1 MNCILGEYII
11 MKKLGL
17 KKVAVMA
24 AAAFTVLGVA
34 TSASADTQSDLD
46 AVKAKIAETEKKVSE
61 GQVALSKL
69 ESQEAKTSQEIATL
83 KKNIAARSEQLA
95 DQARAAQLNDAGSM
109 LEFVANSDSVTEA
122 VSRTVTVATVVRANN
137 QTLADQKADKEKLA
151 QKQTDL
157 QAAAEK
163 QKEQN
168 KELAQARADLAVQK
182 TDLEA
187 KKASEDEAK
196 AKAEAAKK
204 AAEEA
209 AKQVAAAKST
219 DDAEKAAN
227 QAEAAVAS
235 VSSSSN
241 NANNNSNNQAASQ
254 TTNQASGQ
262 AASTSAAPAASSVNS
277 SSVLAMADSLT
288 KMNIPYVWG
297 GSSLSG
303 FDCSGLTQYVY
314 GHFGKSLAR
323 TAAAQA
329 AQTTRIPVSQAQPG
343 DLLFWGEGGGVY
355 HVAIY
360 VGGGSYIHAPTFG
373 QVVKYGSISGWAP
386 SFAGRL

>member
-1 MNCILGEYII
+1 

-69 ESQEAKTSQEIATL
+69 ESQEVKTSQEIATL

-163 QKEQN
+163 QKKQN

-227 QAEAAVAS
+227 QAEAAAAS

-241 NANNNSNNQAASQ
+241 NGNNNSNNQAASQ
-254 TTNQASGQ
+254 TTSQASSQ
-262 AASTSAAPAASSVNS
+262 ASSTSAAPAASSVNS

-288 KMNIPYVWG
+288 KMHILYAWG
-297 GSSLSG
+297 GTSLSG

>member
-1 MNCILGEYII
+1 

-83 KKNIAARSEQLA
+83 KKNIAARSAQLA

-157 QAAAEK
+157 QTAAEK

-227 QAEAAVAS
+227 QAEAAAAS

-241 NANNNSNNQAASQ
+241 NSNNQTASQ
-254 TTNQASGQ
+254 TTTNQASSQ

-288 KMNIPYVWG
+288 KMHIPYVWG

-314 GHFGKSLAR
+314 GHFGKALAR

-360 VGGGSYIHAPTFG
+360 VGGGSYIHAPTEG
-373 QVVKYGSISGWAP
+373 QFVKYGSISGWAP

>member
-1 MNCILGEYII
+1 

-46 AVKAKIAETEKKVSE
+46 AVKAKITETEKKVSE

-69 ESQEAKTSQEIATL
+69 ESQEAKTSQEISTL

-151 QKQTDL
+151 QKQTEL

-227 QAEAAVAS
+227 QAEAAAAS

-241 NANNNSNNQAASQ
+241 NGNNNSNNQAASQ
-254 TTNQASGQ
+254 TTNQASSQ

-288 KMNIPYVWG
+288 KMHIPYVWG

-360 VGGGSYIHAPTFG
+360 VGGGSYIHAPTEG
-373 QVVKYGSISGWAP
+373 QFVKYGSISGWAP

>member
-1 MNCILGEYII
+1 

-83 KKNIAARSEQLA
+83 KKNIAARSAQLA

-157 QAAAEK
+157 QTAAEK

-227 QAEAAVAS
+227 QAEAAAAS

-241 NANNNSNNQAASQ
+241 NSNSNNQTASQ
-254 TTNQASGQ
+254 TTTNQASSQ

-288 KMNIPYVWG
+288 KMHIPYVWG

-360 VGGGSYIHAPTFG
+360 VGGGSYIHAPTEG
-373 QVVKYGSISGWAP
+373 QFVKYGSISGWAP

>member
-1 MNCILGEYII
+1 

-34 TSASADTQSDLD
+34 TSVSADTQSDLD
-46 AVKAKIAETEKKVSE
+46 AVKAKITETEKKVSE

-69 ESQEAKTSQEIATL
+69 ESQEAKTSQEISTL

-151 QKQTDL
+151 QKQTEL

-227 QAEAAVAS
+227 QAEAAAAS

-254 TTNQASGQ
+254 TTSQASSQ
-262 AASTSAAPAASSVNS
+262 AASTSVAPAASSVNS

-288 KMNIPYVWG
+288 KMHIPYVWG

-360 VGGGSYIHAPTFG
+360 VGGGSYIHAPTEG
-373 QVVKYGSISGWAP
+373 QFVKYGSISGWAP

>member
-1 MNCILGEYII
+1 

-69 ESQEAKTSQEIATL
+69 ESQEVKTSQEITTL

-157 QAAAEK
+157 QTAAEK

-227 QAEAAVAS
+227 QAEAAAAS

-241 NANNNSNNQAASQ
+241 NANNNNNSNNQAASQ
-254 TTNQASGQ
+254 TTNQASSQ

-288 KMNIPYVWG
+288 KMHIPYVWG

-360 VGGGSYIHAPTFG
+360 VGGGSYIHAPTEG
-373 QVVKYGSISGWAP
+373 QFVKYGSISGWAP

>member
-1 MNCILGEYII
+1 

-17 KKVAVMA
+17 KKVVVMA

-69 ESQEAKTSQEIATL
+69 ESQEAKTSQEISTL

-163 QKEQN
+163 QKKQN

-227 QAEAAVAS
+227 QAEAAAAS

-254 TTNQASGQ
+254 TTSQASSQ
-262 AASTSAAPAASSVNS
+262 ASSTSAAPAASSVNS

-288 KMNIPYVWG
+288 KMHIPYVWG
-297 GSSLSG
+297 GTSLSG

-360 VGGGSYIHAPTFG
+360 VGGGSYIHAPTEG
-373 QVVKYGSISGWAP
+373 QFVKYGSISGWAP

>member
-1 MNCILGEYII
+1 

-69 ESQEAKTSQEIATL
+69 ESQEAKTSQEISTL

-163 QKEQN
+163 QKKQN

-227 QAEAAVAS
+227 QAETAAAS

-241 NANNNSNNQAASQ
+241 NGNNNSNNQAASQ
-254 TTNQASGQ
+254 TTSQASSQ
-262 AASTSAAPAASSVNS
+262 ASSTSAAPAASSVNS

-288 KMNIPYVWG
+288 KMHIPYVWG
-297 GSSLSG
+297 GTSLSG

-360 VGGGSYIHAPTFG
+360 VGGGSYIHAPTEG
-373 QVVKYGSISGWAP
+373 QFVKYGSISGWAP

>member
-1 MNCILGEYII
+1 

-69 ESQEAKTSQEIATL
+69 ESQEAKTSQEISTL

-163 QKEQN
+163 QKKQN

-227 QAEAAVAS
+227 QAEAAAAS

-254 TTNQASGQ
+254 TTSQASSQ
-262 AASTSAAPAASSVNS
+262 ASSTSAAPAASSVNS

-288 KMNIPYVWG
+288 KMHIPYVWG
-297 GSSLSG
+297 GTSLSG

-360 VGGGSYIHAPTFG
+360 VGGGSYIHAPTEG
-373 QVVKYGSISGWAP
+373 QFVKYGSISGWAP

>member
-1 MNCILGEYII
+1 

-46 AVKAKIAETEKKVSE
+46 AVKAKITETEKKVSE

-69 ESQEAKTSQEIATL
+69 ESQEAKTSQEISTL

-151 QKQTDL
+151 QKQTEL

-227 QAEAAVAS
+227 QAEAAAAS

-241 NANNNSNNQAASQ
+241 NANSNSNNQAASQ
-254 TTNQASGQ
+254 PTSQASSQ

-288 KMNIPYVWG
+288 KMHIPYVWG

-360 VGGGSYIHAPTFG
+360 VGGGSYIHAPTEG
-373 QVVKYGSISGWAP
+373 QFVKYGSISGWAP

>member
-1 MNCILGEYII
+1 

-83 KKNIAARSEQLA
+83 KKNIVARSEQLA

-163 QKEQN
+163 QKKQN

-227 QAEAAVAS
+227 QAEAAAAS

-241 NANNNSNNQAASQ
+241 NGNNNSNNQAASQ
-254 TTNQASGQ
+254 TTSQASSQ
-262 AASTSAAPAASSVNS
+262 ASSTSAAPAASSVNS

-288 KMNIPYVWG
+288 KMHIPYVSG
-297 GSSLSG
+297 GTSLSG

-360 VGGGSYIHAPTFG
+360 VGGGSYIHAPTEG
-373 QVVKYGSISGWAP
+373 QFVKYGSISGWAP

>member
-1 MNCILGEYII
+1 

-69 ESQEAKTSQEIATL
+69 ESQEAKTSQEISTL

-151 QKQTDL
+151 QKQTEL

-227 QAEAAVAS
+227 QAEAAAAS

-241 NANNNSNNQAASQ
+241 NANNNSNSNNQAASQ
-254 TTNQASGQ
+254 TTSQASSQ

-288 KMNIPYVWG
+288 KMHIPYVWG

-360 VGGGSYIHAPTFG
+360 VGGGSYIHAPTEG
-373 QVVKYGSISGWAP
+373 QFVKYGSISGWAP

>member
-1 MNCILGEYII
+1 

-34 TSASADTQSDLD
+34 TSVSADTQSDLD

-83 KKNIAARSEQLA
+83 KKNIAARSAQLA

-137 QTLADQKADKEKLA
+137 QTLADQKVDKEKLA

-157 QAAAEK
+157 QTAAEK

-227 QAEAAVAS
+227 QAEAAAAS

-241 NANNNSNNQAASQ
+241 NSNSNNQTASQ
-254 TTNQASGQ
+254 TTTNQASSQ

-288 KMNIPYVWG
+288 KMHIPYVWG

-360 VGGGSYIHAPTFG
+360 VGGGSYIHAPTEG
-373 QVVKYGSISGWAP
+373 QFVKYGSISGWAP

>member
-1 MNCILGEYII
+1 

-46 AVKAKIAETEKKVSE
+46 AVKAKITETEKKVSE

-69 ESQEAKTSQEIATL
+69 ESQEAKTSQEISTL

-157 QAAAEK
+157 QTAAEK

-227 QAEAAVAS
+227 QAEAAAAS

-241 NANNNSNNQAASQ
+241 NGNNNSNNQAASQ
-254 TTNQASGQ
+254 TTNQASSQ

-288 KMNIPYVWG
+288 KMHIPYVWG
-297 GSSLSG
+297 GTSLSG

-360 VGGGSYIHAPTFG
+360 VGGGSYIHAPTEG
-373 QVVKYGSISGWAP
+373 QFVKYGSISGWAP

>member
-1 MNCILGEYII
+1 
-11 MKKLGL
+11 MKKMGL
-17 KKVAVMA
+17 KKVVVMA
-24 AAAFTVLGVA
+24 ATALTVLGVA
-34 TSASADTQSDLD
+34 SSASADTQSDLD

-69 ESQEAKTSQEIATL
+69 EGQETKTAQEIATL
-83 KKNIAARSEQLA
+83 KKNIDARSDQLA

-151 QKQTDL
+151 QKQTEL
-157 QAAAEK
+157 QAAAKK
-163 QKEQN
+163 QEEQN
-168 KELAQARADLAVQK
+168 KQLAQARADLAVQK

-187 KKASEDEAK
+187 KKVKEDEEAR

-219 DDAEKAAN
+219 EEAEKAAN
-227 QAEAAVAS
+227 QAEAAASS
-235 VSSSSN
+235 VSS
-241 NANNNSNNQAASQ
+241 NNNNNTQATSQNAGQ
-254 TTNQASGQ
+254 TTNQATSS
-262 AASTSAAPAASSVNS
+262 ATTSASAPAASNVNS

-297 GSSLSG
+297 GASLSG
-303 FDCSGLTQYVY
+303 MDCSGLVSYVY
-314 GHFGKSLAR
+314 SHFGRSLPR
-323 TAAAQA
+323 TSEGQSAVLSH
-329 AQTTRIPVSQAQPG
+329 IPVSQAQPG
-343 DLLFWGEGGGVY
+343 DLLFWVEGGDAY

-360 VGGGSYIHAPTFG
+360 VGGGRYIHAPQPG
-373 QVVKYGSISGWAP
+373 QTVRYGTVNGYFMPAY
-386 SFAGRL
+386 AGRM

>member
-1 MNCILGEYII
+1 

-69 ESQEAKTSQEIATL
+69 ESQEVKTSQEITTL

-163 QKEQN
+163 QKKQN

-227 QAEAAVAS
+227 QAEAAAAS

-241 NANNNSNNQAASQ
+241 NGNNNSNNQAASQ
-254 TTNQASGQ
+254 TTSQASSQ
-262 AASTSAAPAASSVNS
+262 ASSTSAAPAASSVNS

-288 KMNIPYVWG
+288 KMHIPYVWG
-297 GSSLSG
+297 GTSLSG

-360 VGGGSYIHAPTFG
+360 VGGGSYIHAPTDG
-373 QVVKYGSISGWAP
+373 QFVKYGSISGWAP

>member
-1 MNCILGEYII
+1 

-34 TSASADTQSDLD
+34 TSVSADTQSDLD
-46 AVKAKIAETEKKVSE
+46 AVKAKITETEKKVSE

-69 ESQEAKTSQEIATL
+69 ESQEAKTSQEISTL

-137 QTLADQKADKEKLA
+137 QTLADQMADKEKLA
-151 QKQTDL
+151 QKQTEL

-227 QAEAAVAS
+227 QAEAAAAS

-241 NANNNSNNQAASQ
+241 NANNNSNSNNQAASQ
-254 TTNQASGQ
+254 TTSQASSQ

-288 KMNIPYVWG
+288 KMHIPYVWG

-360 VGGGSYIHAPTFG
+360 VGGGSYIHAPTEG
-373 QVVKYGSISGWAP
+373 QFVKYGSISGWAP

>member
-1 MNCILGEYII
+1 

-69 ESQEAKTSQEIATL
+69 ESQEVKTSQEITTL

-163 QKEQN
+163 QKKQN

-227 QAEAAVAS
+227 QAEAAAAS

-241 NANNNSNNQAASQ
+241 NGNNNSNNQAASQ
-254 TTNQASGQ
+254 TTSQASSQ
-262 AASTSAAPAASSVNS
+262 ASSTSAAPAASSVNS

-288 KMNIPYVWG
+288 KMHIPYVWG
-297 GSSLSG
+297 GTSLSG

-360 VGGGSYIHAPTFG
+360 VGGGSYIHAPTEG
-373 QVVKYGSISGWAP
+373 QFVKYGSISGWAAP

>member
-1 MNCILGEYII
+1 

-46 AVKAKIAETEKKVSE
+46 AVKAKITETEKKVSE

-69 ESQEAKTSQEIATL
+69 ESQEAKTSQEISTL

-151 QKQTDL
+151 QKQTEL

-227 QAEAAVAS
+227 QAEAAAAS

-241 NANNNSNNQAASQ
+241 NANNNSNSNSNNQAASQ
-254 TTNQASGQ
+254 PTSQASSQ

-288 KMNIPYVWG
+288 KMHIPYVWG

-360 VGGGSYIHAPTFG
+360 VGGGSYIHAPTEG
-373 QVVKYGSISGWAP
+373 QFVKYGSISGWAP

>member
-1 MNCILGEYII
+1 

-69 ESQEAKTSQEIATL
+69 ESQEVKTSQEITTL

-163 QKEQN
+163 QKKQN

-227 QAEAAVAS
+227 QAEAAAAS

-241 NANNNSNNQAASQ
+241 NGNNNSNNQAASQ
-254 TTNQASGQ
+254 TTSQASSQ
-262 AASTSAAPAASSVNS
+262 ASSTSAAPAASSVNS

-288 KMNIPYVWG
+288 KMHIPYVWG
-297 GSSLSG
+297 GTSLSG

-360 VGGGSYIHAPTFG
+360 VGGGSYIHAPTEG
-373 QVVKYGSISGWAP
+373 QFVKYGSISGWAP

>member
-1 MNCILGEYII
+1 

-69 ESQEAKTSQEIATL
+69 ESQEVKTSQEITTL

-157 QAAAEK
+157 QTAAEK

-227 QAEAAVAS
+227 QAEAAAAS

-241 NANNNSNNQAASQ
+241 NGNNNSNNQAASQ
-254 TTNQASGQ
+254 TTSQASSQ
-262 AASTSAAPAASSVNS
+262 ASSTSAAPAASSVNS

-288 KMNIPYVWG
+288 KMHIPYVWG
-297 GSSLSG
+297 GTSLSG

-314 GHFGKSLAR
+314 GHFGKKLKR

-360 VGGGSYIHAPTFG
+360 VGGGSYIHAPTDG
-373 QVVKYGSISGWAP
+373 QFVKYGSISGWAP

>member
-1 MNCILGEYII
+1 

-227 QAEAAVAS
+227 QAEAAAAS

-254 TTNQASGQ
+254 TTNQASSQ
-262 AASTSAAPAASSVNS
+262 AASTSAAPAALSVNS

>member
-1 MNCILGEYII
+1 
-11 MKKLGL
+11 MKKMGL
-17 KKVAVMA
+17 KKVVVMA
-24 AAAFTVLGVA
+24 ATALTVLGVA
-34 TSASADTQSDLD
+34 SSASADTQSDLD

-69 ESQEAKTSQEIATL
+69 EGQETKTAQEIATL
-83 KKNIAARSEQLA
+83 KKNIDARTDQLA

-151 QKQTDL
+151 QKQTEL
-157 QAAAEK
+157 QAAAKK
-163 QKEQN
+163 QEEQN
-168 KELAQARADLAVQK
+168 KQLAQARADLAVQK

-187 KKASEDEAK
+187 KKAKEDEEAR

-219 DDAEKAAN
+219 EEAEKAAN
-227 QAEAAVAS
+227 QAEAAASS
-235 VSSSSN
+235 VSSN
-241 NANNNSNNQAASQ
+241 NNNNSQA
-254 TTNQASGQ
+254 TNQNAGQ
-262 AASTSAAPAASSVNS
+262 ATSKAATTTAAPAASNVNS

-288 KMNIPYVWG
+288 RMNIPYVWG
-297 GSSLSG
+297 GASLSG
-303 FDCSGLTQYVY
+303 MDCSGLVSYVY
-314 GHFGKSLAR
+314 SHFGRSLPR
-323 TAAAQA
+323 TSEGQSAVLSH
-329 AQTTRIPVSQAQPG
+329 IPVSQAQPG
-343 DLLFWGEGGGVY
+343 DLLFWVEGGDAY

-360 VGGGSYIHAPTFG
+360 VGGGRYIHAPQPG
-373 QVVKYGSISGWAP
+373 QTVRYGTVNGYFMPAY
-386 SFAGRL
+386 AGRM